1 VNNVLYMVIETFRD
15 GDARP
20 VYRRARER
28 GRLMPD
34 GLVYRGSWVTADLRR
49 CFQVMECGDP
59 ALLEQWMT
67 NWRDLVDFEIVPVV
81 TSEEA
86 AAAVDALKNR

>member
-1 VNNVLYMVIETFRD
+1 VLYMVIETFRE
-15 GDARP
+15 GAAP
-20 VYRRARER
+20 VYQRARER

-34 GLVYRGSWVTADLRR
+34 GLEYRGSWVTADLRR
-49 CFQVMECGDP
+49 CFQVMECEDP

-81 TSEEA
+81 TSEDA
-86 AAAVDALKNR
+86 AATVQTIKDR

>member
-1 VNNVLYMVIETFRD
+1 MVIETFRE
-15 GDARP
+15 GAAP
-20 VYRRARER
+20 VYQRARER

-34 GLVYRGSWVTADLRR
+34 GLEYRGSWVTADLRR
-49 CFQVMECGDP
+49 CFQVMECEDP

-81 TSEEA
+81 TSEDA
-86 AAAVDALKNR
+86 AATVQTIKDR